1 MPAPVTPAQ
10 ESERAPAPEGPRA
23 RGRGGG
29 AAAPAPA
36 HAGPPPLR
44 LVPPG
49 GAPVVPG
56 SFGRPLPSP
65 IADAV
70 ERGLGVDV
78 SAVRV
83 HDDERANRAAAKRR
97 VRAFAYGTDVYLGS
111 GERPTDVGLIAHEVA
126 HAVQQTGRPALQLFT
141 GAPAADPLEREAQ
154 AAGAAV
160 ARGQS
165 VTVTGRTAPRE
176 QGGLLSWIKEGLED
190 IAEWVEDKFWD
201 LLEEVVPSLV
211 PILRKGVFT
220 WLKEKVGAAL
230 EAVVHTLMAP
240 VRAVGGFISS
250 VTEHFRNLL
259 DWIREAVGKLAKGDC
274 SAISEAAGKIKDVVE
289 GIASPVVDK
298 VKDVAKRI
306 ADFFGGLWDRYGKK
320 AWEWLK
326 SIGGAAWDAI
336 KWFAEKLWD
345 LTKPIRDLAGRAWRW
360 LKEKIMGS
368 SEGPEGSGG
377 LLAWVQEKAE
387 AAWDWIKEKL
397 EPIKK
402 PLMVVGAVIVAL
414 SPAGPIIAIGAA
426 VGGLIYGARWIA
438 AHLRDRGSV
447 VRERGVLRGVIIPG
461 IMRAVSA
468 VSSAVTR
475 AAGFLTGVLTRAV
488 DGLGAAVGAIGSS
501 IFRFLLG
508 IVRWIL
514 EQVGRLASWALE
526 KVTAVAEFIARG
538 LARLAAFLQPVLDVI
553 VAIGEVIADL
563 LNIVKLIFARAWNL
577 IPACIRDPI
586 VEFIRDQILKRIP
599 VFSQLLE
606 IPDIWTKVK
615 ETALT
620 IIRQIFRDGDLIG
633 AAITFFKAV
642 LRILSIPVELVT
654 GIFTKAAAAL
664 GSIVR
669 SPIRFLRSVLGA
681 AWQGFKQ
688 FFGKILTYLL
698 GGVLDWL
705 TGELKEAGVVV
716 PSEWSFVGVL
726 KLVLSVLGVTL
737 EKIWKLLARKIG
749 DPLVEKLKEAIGF
762 LTGAWEW
769 VGAVITEGPV
779 GLWRKLQEQ
788 IGQLKDLVVGAVAG
802 YVSETVVGQA
812 IGRILTALNPVGAI
826 VNAILLAYK
835 AIQTAAR
842 YARQILEI
850 VNRVLDAATDLA
862 AGAVAGAANIIE
874 WALAR
879 VLPIAIGFLANY
891 LGLGGFGHKVAEM
904 VKKIQ
909 DRVEKAIESVIDWAI
924 NAGRSLLNAL
934 GLGKKDERKPGDVKD
949 RAGALLLERVAGH
962 HTEEQV
968 KAIIAAVRDEL
979 RPEGL
984 TGLYLEPPKENADRL
999 VIAESSPGKAVA
1011 KAKAPKAPTA
1021 GTVMVVTLTVSEDA
1035 LALLER
1041 EHGGPLRFEPRLV
1054 PQPGATS
1061 RGAWPGQPLTGA
1073 VESAEVGFAAPGQT
1087 RIATRL
1093 VKPAPGTRTIQT
1105 YSYNSGDPATL
1116 ANTSHAEYSFWEFL
1130 NFSALLSK
1138 VVDLKISMNFSPCTR
1153 CAELLAGMKTD
1164 KFTASLTYGTAY
1176 VGRDRKT
1183 QIMKDNT
1190 TTQEDLAKL
1199 RGWQVVGPTPRWTNA
1214 SKQDE
1219 IAAGISIDLQ
1229 NP

>member
-1 MPAPVTPAQ
+1 
-10 ESERAPAPEGPRA
+10 
-23 RGRGGG
+23 
-29 AAAPAPA
+29 
-36 HAGPPPLR
+36 
-44 LVPPG
+44 
-49 GAPVVPG
+49 
-56 SFGRPLPSP
+56 
-65 IADAV
+65 
-70 ERGLGVDV
+70 
-78 SAVRV
+78 
-83 HDDERANRAAAKRR
+83 
-97 VRAFAYGTDVYLGS
+97 
-111 GERPTDVGLIAHEVA
+111 
-126 HAVQQTGRPALQLFT
+126 
-141 GAPAADPLEREAQ
+141 
-154 AAGAAV
+154 
-160 ARGQS
+160 
-165 VTVTGRTAPRE
+165 
-176 QGGLLSWIKEGLED
+176 
-190 IAEWVEDKFWD
+190 
-201 LLEEVVPSLV
+201 
-211 PILRKGVFT
+211 
-220 WLKEKVGAAL
+220 
-230 EAVVHTLMAP
+230 
-240 VRAVGGFISS
+240 
-250 VTEHFRNLL
+250 
-259 DWIREAVGKLAKGDC
+259 
-274 SAISEAAGKIKDVVE
+274 
-289 GIASPVVDK
+289 
-298 VKDVAKRI
+298 
-306 ADFFGGLWDRYGKK
+306 
-320 AWEWLK
+320 
-326 SIGGAAWDAI
+326 
-336 KWFAEKLWD
+336 
-345 LTKPIRDLAGRAWRW
+345 
-360 LKEKIMGS
+360 
-368 SEGPEGSGG
+368 
-377 LLAWVQEKAE
+377 
-387 AAWDWIKEKL
+387 
-397 EPIKK
+397 
-402 PLMVVGAVIVAL
+402 MVVGAVIVVL

-461 IMRAVSA
+461 IMRAVNA

-538 LARLAAFLQPVLDVI
+538 LARLASFLQPVLDVI

-749 DPLVEKLKEAIGF
+749 DPLVEKLKKAIGF

-769 VGAVITEGPV
+769 VAAVITEGPV

-812 IGRILTALNPVGAI
+812 MGRILTALNPVGAI

-934 GLGKKDERKPGDVKD
+934 GLGGKPDDRTEIEKQRDLDAAIAEAETIAADQTVTDAKLRTEAHRIRKKYRLTTLALVQDSRTQASETVHFEGEINPKKQSRPAVVRLGGERQVTLIRSQIGAPVKRRQYERWLPGPSKVGLDEWERAHAQGAGFGKEF
-949 RAGALLLERVAGH
+949 RAGILYAPREVN
-962 HTEEQV
+962 QV
-968 KAIIAAVRDEL
+968 LQNRGIEDEVRDL
-979 RPEGL
+979 YKSKRPDVDLFVQTITEAH
-984 TGLYLEPPKENADRL
+984 P
-999 VIAESSPGKAVA
+999 
-1011 KAKAPKAPTA
+1011 
-1021 GTVMVVTLTVSEDA
+1021 GTVCLAKITYTVSGRPPGRTETMLFDA
-1035 LALLER
+1035 WIT
-1041 EHGGPLRFEPRLV
+1041 V
-1054 PQPGATS
+1054 S
-1061 RGAWPGQPLTGA
+1061 ND
-1073 VESAEVGFAAPGQT
+1073 V
-1087 RIATRL
+1087 
-1093 VKPAPGTRTIQT
+1093 
-1105 YSYNSGDPATL
+1105 GDPAIGFGLDYFTPGSFDRFREEAL
-1116 ANTSHAEYSFWEFL
+1116 AP
-1130 NFSALLSK
+1130 
-1138 VVDLKISMNFSPCTR
+1138 ISLP
-1153 CAELLAGMKTD
+1153 G
-1164 KFTASLTYGTAY
+1164 
-1176 VGRDRKT
+1176 
-1183 QIMKDNT
+1183 Q
-1190 TTQEDLAKL
+1190 Q
-1199 RGWQVVGPTPRWTNA
+1199 WPPRA
-1214 SKQDE
+1214 R
-1219 IAAGISIDLQ
+1219 A
-1229 NP
+1229 